1 MERRW
6 IVEPVRLFPG
16 YCRVG
21 QIAVVGSG
29 DSTISRSSEL
39 FRVKPLSMAGTA
51 ASGRVGVQVL
61 CFVYIQGCV
70 RVFIGRPV
78 VDVEEPLIAAKVARR
93 KTDTLDRVETVT
105 GILPVRGQ
113 RATYLKPIW
122 CRWRI
127 RTRER
132 RSGWVER
139 SSFQRVGIG
148 RLRGTNKDILQG
160 QSPMAG

>member
-1 MERRW
+1 MERRR

-16 YCRVG
+16 DRRVG
-21 QIAVVGSG
+21 QITVVGSG
-29 DSTISRSSEL
+29 NSIISRSSEL
-39 FRVKPLSMAGTA
+39 LRVKPLSMADNA
-51 ASGRVGVQVL
+51 ASGRVAVQVR
-61 CFVYIQGCV
+61 V
-70 RVFIGRPV
+70 RVFVGRPV
-78 VDVEEPLIAAKVARR
+78 VDVEETLIAAEVARR

-105 GILPVRGQ
+105 GILPVGRQ

-132 RSGWVER
+132 GSRWVER
-139 SSFQRVGIG
+139 SSFQRVRIG
-148 RLRGTNKDILQG
+148 RLSGTNEDILQG